1 MASDFA
7 LYGNIVGHLLKA
19 KKGKI
24 AAQQCRI
31 EYAER
36 GEIAALAYFIFIY
49 LHKYMSVRAFF
60 WLTLEICDT

>member
-7 LYGNIVGHLLKA
+7 LYANIVGHLLKA

-31 EYAER
+31 EYTER
-36 GEIAALAYFIFIY
+36 GEIAALVYFIFFTRMNV
-49 LHKYMSVRAFF
+49 LVFF
-60 WLTLEICDT
+60 FEPTLEMCDT